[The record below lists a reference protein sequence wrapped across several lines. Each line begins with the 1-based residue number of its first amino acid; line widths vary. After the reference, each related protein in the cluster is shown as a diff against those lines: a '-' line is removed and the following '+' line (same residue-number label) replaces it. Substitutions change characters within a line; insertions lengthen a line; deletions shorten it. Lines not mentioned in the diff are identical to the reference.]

1 MVIPIK
7 KLGVSVCPNNAAES
21 NPAAAQVRVH
31 THMCISYACTEH
43 VSFHAPVMMVARV
56 LLYFFKIVSA
66 NLKKKLL
73 NTP

>member
-1 MVIPIK
+1 MQM
-7 KLGVSVCPNNAAES
+7 CFEH
-21 NPAAAQVRVH
+21 AQDNDSVH
-31 THMCISYACTEH
+31 T
-43 VSFHAPVMMVARV
+43 PVMMVARV